1 MTSDEDFV
9 LDRADARG
17 GHVVIASPCSG
28 PRGQVRTPDR
38 ACWSQDLVEG
48 AAPHPRFAFRSGRFG
63 QTAMPDPI
71 VLPRL
76 SRVRGST
83 ARSTTWW
90 GRAFVR
96 SFEEL
101 TLEADHL
108 GSARSLARS
117 GRLGAIVVLEA
128 MASAVLDPGTENPLM
143 AQVKVE
149 RLDAEAW
156 TTFAREAARESG
168 HAAALEAGELPAD
181 LVEHADEA
189 GVELIPGPGD
199 IDTACECDAWLQP
212 CRARPRPALPARL
225 AGRPRSLRADA
236 AARSHPRSPARR
248 GRRAGQRRTRLPGAA
263 EREEV
268 RVRAAQVLALAQDA
282 PSGHGLADAA
292 VAAYDEAV
300 SRLL

>member
-1 MTSDEDFV
+1 
-9 LDRADARG
+9 
-17 GHVVIASPCSG
+17 
-28 PRGQVRTPDR
+28 
-38 ACWSQDLVEG
+38 
-48 AAPHPRFAFRSGRFG
+48 
-63 QTAMPDPI
+63 MPDPI
-71 VLPRL
+71 VLRRRA
-76 SRVRGST
+76 RVRGAT
-83 ARSTTWW
+83 ARSSTWW

-101 TLEADHL
+101 TLEADEL
-108 GSARSLARS
+108 GRGRALARS

-128 MASAVLDPGTENPLM
+128 MASAVVDPGTANPLM
-143 AQVKVE
+143 AQVKVD

-156 TTFAREAARESG
+156 TTFARESARESG
-168 HAAALEAGELPAD
+168 HAAALEAGELPED

-199 IDTACECDAWLQP
+199 IASACECDAWAQP
-212 CRARPRPALPARL
+212 CVHSLALLYQL
-225 AGRPRSLRADA
+225 AWHVDTDPYVLMLL
-236 AARSHPRSPARR
+236 R
-248 GRRAGQRRTRLPGAA
+248 GRTREALLAEVAALASGMPVPGAE

-268 RVRAAQVLALAQDA
+268 RVRAAQILALAQDA